1 MNIYLLGATG
11 SIGTQTIEVIREFNF
26 NLVAFSCGRNVRLAE
41 EIIKE
46 FNPKV
51 VSVTEEQ
58 DATLLSKKYPS
69 TSFFFGEEGLKE
81 VATLNDSDGVLVNAL
96 VGFVG
101 MKPTVEAIKVKK
113 NIALANKETL
123 VVAGDIIMPLAREF
137 GVSIIPIDSE
147 HSAIL
152 QCLNGERLD
161 DVEKLIIT
169 ASGGS
174 FRDLPRSELENV
186 SVEDALNHPNWSM
199 GAKITIDSATMMN
212 KGFEVIE
219 AHQLF
224 DLEYDRIETILHR
237 ESTIHSMVEFIDGSV
252 IAQLGTSDMRIPI
265 YYALAYPNRLSA
277 PYKMDFKTLS
287 TLHFK
292 EMDYERYPL
301 IELAYRV
308 GKEGGI
314 LPCVMNAANEAAVEL
329 FLSKKITFVDIET
342 IVIDA
347 VDNCDNF
354 HDFTVEDL
362 INIHTSVK
370 TNILKLQG

>member
-26 NLVAFSCGRNVRLAE
+26 NLVAFSCGRNIKLAE
-41 EIIKE
+41 EIIEEFSPELVCVKE
-46 FNPKV
+46 ELDCK
-51 VSVTEEQ
+51 ELK
-58 DATLLSKKYPS
+58 DKYPN
-69 TSFFFGEEGLKE
+69 TSFTFGDEGLLE
-81 VATLNDSDGVLVNAL
+81 VATLHEEDGVLVNAL

-101 MKPTVEAIKVKK
+101 MKPTIEAIKVKK

-123 VVAGDIIMPLAREF
+123 VVAGDIIMPLAKMNN
-137 GVSIIPIDSE
+137 VSVIPIDSE

-152 QCLNGERLD
+152 QCLNGERVEN
-161 DVEKLIIT
+161 VEKLVIT

-174 FRDLPRSELENV
+174 FRDLSRDELQDVTVKE
-186 SVEDALNHPNWSM
+186 ALAHPNWSM
-199 GAKITIDSATMMN
+199 GARITIDSATMMN

-224 DLEYDRIETILHR
+224 GLDFDAIMTILHK
-237 ESTIHSMVEFIDGSV
+237 ESTVHSFVEFIDGSI
-252 IAQLGTSDMRIPI
+252 IAQVGSSDMRIPI
-265 YYALAYPNRLSA
+265 YYALAYPDRYEA
-277 PYKMDFKTLS
+277 PYKLNWKELS

-301 IELAYRV
+301 LALAYNV
-308 GKEGGI
+308 GKKKGV

-329 FLSKKITFVDIET
+329 FLREKVTFVEIEE
-342 IVIDA
+342 IVIDT
-347 VDNCDNF
+347 VENYKNVY
-354 HDFTVEDL
+354 DFTVEDL

-370 TNILKLQG
+370 TNILNLRG